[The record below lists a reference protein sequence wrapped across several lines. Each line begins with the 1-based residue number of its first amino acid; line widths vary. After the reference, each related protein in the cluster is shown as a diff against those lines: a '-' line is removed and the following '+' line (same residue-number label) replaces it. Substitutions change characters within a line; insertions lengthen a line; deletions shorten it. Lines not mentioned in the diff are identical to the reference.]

1 MRARVMYAAAL
12 QAATWEVACR
22 RRCRRCIISACAH
35 RVAEAAAPLAAW
47 AVFVSNAVWAHHVAV
62 TLGGWRLS
70 RLVVRVIGR
79 V

>member
-1 MRARVMYAAAL
+1 MRQLCKQHRGKLLVGAVAGGVSLVRARTESL
-12 QAATWEVACR
+12 RQP
-22 RRCRRCIISACAH
+22 
-35 RVAEAAAPLAAW
+35 APLAAW
-47 AVFVSNAVWAHHVAV
+47 AVFVSNAVWAHHVTV